1 MYIKRTLLKALTD
14 HLGNK
19 EISLVVGPR
28 QAGKTTLLR
37 HLEAILQERGEK
49 TIFLNYDLD
58 SDRPFFA
65 SQTELVAKIK
75 LAFGENR
82 GYVFLDEIQRKEN
95 AGLFLKGLYD
105 MDLPYKFIVTGSGSL
120 ELKEKIHE
128 SLSGRKRMFMLGPVS
143 FGEFVNFRT
152 GYRFE
157 GKEREFFRVE
167 KEQTRKLVD
176 EYLRFGGYPKVVLA
190 TAEEEKQAAI
200 TDIYQSYLEKDVAAF
215 LRVEKGDSFSKLLR
229 LLAYQQGQ
237 LVNYSELAN
246 TVGISQETIKRFI
259 WYLEKTFMAERV
271 YPFTRRRREI
281 VKSPV
286 VYFTDLGMVNLACGR
301 WGQTIDGDV
310 AGLEFQ
316 NLVMQTLKERTAA
329 DAGTVN
335 YWRTKGGAE
344 VDFVIDSGGDPIPI
358 EVKYRDLK
366 EANIPKGMVSFIKKY
381 QPERAVVVNL
391 SFDKEIVV
399 EKTKVEFVSV
409 GMLVTEG

>member
-1 MYIKRTLLKALTD
+1 MKALME
-14 HLGNK
+14 HLENK

-37 HLEAILQERGEK
+37 HLEAILQEKGEK

-58 SDRPFFA
+58 SDRSFFA

-105 MDLPYKFIVTGSGSL
+105 MNLPYKFIVTGSGSL

-128 SLSGRKRMFMLGPVS
+128 SLSGRKRMFILGPVS

-152 GYRFE
+152 DYRFE

-190 TAEEEKQAAI
+190 TALEEKQAAI

-246 TVGISQETIKRFI
+246 SVGISQETIKRFI
-259 WYLEKTFMAERV
+259 WYLEKTFIAERV

-301 WGQTIDGDV
+301 FGQTMDGDV

-316 NLVMQTLKERTAA
+316 NLVMQTLKERTVA
-329 DAGTVN
+329 DVGTVN

-366 EANIPKGMVSFIKKY
+366 EANIPKGMTSFIKKY

-391 SFDKEIVV
+391 SYDKEIVAG
-399 EKTKVEFVSV
+399 KTKVVFVSV